1 MQAPSTTGTN
11 PPRRHGPA
19 SRQASAHRRRPA
31 RRRHAAPWC
40 ALVALVLLAG
50 VSAPSARQQG
60 AAPPQSPP
68 PQQPPAQ
75 GQQQAQQPPRP
86 TFRAGVNFVRVDVI
100 VTGRDERAVQDLTQA
115 DFEVFED
122 GKPQTIETFKLVR
135 VDGQV
140 KPGDPE
146 PRQIR
151 TEYDEESEAGR
162 DDVRLF
168 AIFLDDYHVRRVS
181 SMAVRPAL
189 TAFIQKQLAPADLV
203 GIMYPLM
210 PVSAM
215 PLTRD
220 QNKLLTAVRTFEGRK
235 YDYQPR
241 HPVEEQY
248 AMYPAAVVERIRN
261 QVTLSALASLVT
273 RLGSL
278 REGRKAVILVS
289 EGFSNV
295 LPAQLNDPVA
305 AMPGMGNPA
314 RRAVGADSVDDRTAF
329 FANLDLQEE
338 LRRVYDAANR
348 NNTAIYTL
356 DPRGLSTG
364 EFDISEGVGQN
375 TDRLFL
381 QSTLD
386 TLRTLAS
393 ETDGRAIIN
402 RNDLDV
408 GLKQVVQD
416 SSAYYLLGYNSSNTA
431 ADGKFHEIKVKTK
444 RSGAQVRSRKGYW
457 ALTKAEM
464 AESTKA
470 APAPVPT
477 PVTKALGSIS
487 EPRRGRYIR
496 SWIGVGRGE
505 NGKTRVTFVWEPLPP
520 VPGVERTPPSGVVV
534 QASGPQRAYFNG
546 LVRND
551 GGPASAGSD
560 GAAAAQ
566 PRPPACV
573 TFDADP
579 GALQL
584 RLAVQGERG
593 ETLDTEVRE
602 LKVPDLTGAQVGL
615 STPAVFRS
623 ANAREF
629 QALSANPAPVPTA
642 SREFRRTERLLV
654 RFDAYGP
661 GTEVPAVTGRVLN
674 RAGNA
679 MVDLPVRA
687 PLSPGSFHQ
696 IDLPLA
702 GFAAGEYLIEV
713 KAKGAEGEVTELVPL
728 KITS

>member
-1 MQAPSTTGTN
+1 MSDTSMN
-11 PPRRHGPA
+11 
-19 SRQASAHRRRPA
+19 RRPKLAPVVVLILLLGGIAPTA
-31 RRRHAAPWC
+31 R
-40 ALVALVLLAG
+40 
-50 VSAPSARQQG
+50 QG
-60 AAPPQSPP
+60 AAPPAPP
-68 PQQPPAQ
+68 PQDQP
-75 GQQQAQQPPRP
+75 PPRP
-86 TFRAGVNFVRVDVI
+86 TFRTAVNVVRVDVI
-100 VTGRDERAVQDLTQA
+100 VTGRDGRPVEDLTAA
-115 DFEVFED
+115 DFEVSED
-122 GKPQTIETFKLVR
+122 GKPQTIESFKLVK

-146 PRQIR
+146 PRPIR
-151 TEYDEESEAGR
+151 TEYDEEAEAGR

-168 AIFLDDYHVRRVS
+168 AIFLDDYHVRRIS
-181 SMAVRPAL
+181 AMSVRPVLAS
-189 TAFIQKQLAPADLV
+189 FIQKQLAPADLV

-220 QNKLLTAVRTFEGRK
+220 QNKLLAAVKSFEGRK
-235 YDYQPR
+235 YDYQPK
-241 HPVEEQY
+241 HPVEEKY

-261 QVTLSALASLVT
+261 QVTLSALEALVT

-305 AMPGMGNPA
+305 AVSGLGNPA
-314 RRAVGADSVDDRTAF
+314 RRAIGADSIDDRTAF
-329 FANLDLQEE
+329 FANVDLQQE

-348 NNTAIYTL
+348 YNTAIYTL

-375 TDRLFL
+375 TDRQFL

-386 TLRTLAS
+386 TLRTLSS

-416 SSAYYLLGYNSSNTA
+416 SSAYYLIGYNSSNTA
-431 ADGKFHEIKVKTK
+431 PDGKFHEIKVKTK
-444 RSGAQVRSRKGYW
+444 RPGVQLRSRKGYW
-457 ALTKAEM
+457 ALTKTEM
-464 AESTKA
+464 AGSLKA
-470 APAPVPT
+470 AAAPVPT
-477 PVTKALGSIS
+477 AVTQALGSIS
-487 EPRRGRYIR
+487 EPRRGRFIR

-520 VPGVERTPPSGVVV
+520 VPGVTRTPPSGVELQAAGGGKSYFKGVV
-534 QASGPQRAYFNG
+534 KNEVAVSAPAAGGAPAR
-546 LVRND
+546 D
-551 GGPASAGSD
+551 GD
-560 GAAAAQ
+560 GAAPAGA
-566 PRPPACV
+566 RPPATV

-579 GALQL
+579 GPLQL
-584 RLAVQGERG
+584 RLAVQGEQG
-593 ETLDTEVRE
+593 ETLDTELRDV
-602 LKVPDLTGAQVGL
+602 KVPDLTAAQVGL

-623 ANAREF
+623 GSARDY
-629 QALSANPAPVPTA
+629 QALTANPAPVPTA

-654 RFDAYGP
+654 RFDAYAP
-661 GTEVPAVTGRVLN
+661 GTEVPVVTARVLN
-674 RAGNA
+674 RAGNP

-687 PLSPGSFHQ
+687 PLNPGSFYQ
-696 IDLPLA
+696 LDLPLA

-713 KAKGAEGEVTELVPL
+713 KGKGAEGEAIELVPL